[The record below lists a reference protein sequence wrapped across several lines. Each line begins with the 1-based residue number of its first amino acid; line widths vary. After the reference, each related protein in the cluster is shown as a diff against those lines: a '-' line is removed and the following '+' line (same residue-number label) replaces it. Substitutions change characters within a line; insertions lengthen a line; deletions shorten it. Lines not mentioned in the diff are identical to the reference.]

1 MRLFFDIFAIRTLH
15 ASDQLHK
22 GWVRR
27 LYFLDKKNSIFTHQ
41 ICHSDVT
48 LKDKITA
55 DMSLNTQIL
64 IAAIL
69 GIAFGFLLSV
79 FPQSSF
85 FTSSLYGLGII
96 SSIFIGLLKMLLIP
110 LIFSSIVVGVSNLQ
124 AGGQL
129 GKVWK
134 ITVACCVTTTIL
146 ALILGIGCAH
156 LFDVGKGVDIALFQ
170 NDMNQYQTPDT
181 LTPTSFF
188 TNFIQNTLINPFKA
202 FAEGNVLAVVVF
214 ALFIGVALVHGGER
228 FKAVRQLAAQFFEIM
243 MLMIR
248 WVMKLAPLGIFALL
262 AKLIATEDLSV
273 LSRLAEFAVVVTGTT
288 IFHGAVV
295 LPLLLWI
302 FGKMDPVTFFKG
314 TRAALITAFATSSS
328 SATMPLS
335 MKCAQENLKVSP
347 ATAGFVIPLGTQL
360 NMDGTALYE
369 AAAALF
375 VANLIGLDLSLGQQ
389 LIVCLTAMIASLG
402 APGIPSAGMV
412 TMIMVL
418 QSVGLPAEAIAI
430 LLPID
435 RLLDTVRTVV
445 NVQGDMMIS
454 VVVDRHTR
462 ETVTE
467 PNS

>member
-1 MRLFFDIFAIRTLH
+1 M
-15 ASDQLHK
+15 
-22 GWVRR
+22 
-27 LYFLDKKNSIFTHQ
+27 N
-41 ICHSDVT
+41 
-48 LKDKITA
+48 
-55 DMSLNTQIL
+55 LNTQIL

-69 GIAFGFLLSV
+69 GLAFGFILTLYPDTAFV
-79 FPQSSF
+79 KH
-85 FTSSLYGLGII
+85 SLYGLGIL
-96 SSIFIGLLKMLLIP
+96 SSVFIGLLKMLLVP

-129 GKVWK
+129 GPVWK
-134 ITVACCVTTTIL
+134 ITFLCCLTTTTL
-146 ALILGIGCAH
+146 ALILGISCAH
-156 LFDVGKGVDIALFQ
+156 LFEVGRGIDISIFQ
-170 NDMNQYQTPDT
+170 SSMQNYQAPDS
-181 LTPTSFF
+181 LNPASFF

-202 FAEGNVLAVVVF
+202 FSDGNVLAVVVF
-214 ALFIGVALVHGGER
+214 ALFVGVALVHGGER
-228 FKAVRQLAAQFFEIM
+228 FKSIRVLSNQFFEMMM
-243 MLMIR
+243 MLVG

-262 AKLIATEDLSV
+262 AKLMATEDVSV

-302 FGKMDPVTFFKG
+302 FGHMSPWAFFKG
-314 TRAALITAFATSSS
+314 TRTALITAFATSSS

-335 MKCAQENLKVSP
+335 MKCAQENLGVRP
-347 ATAGFVIPLGTQL
+347 QTAGFVIPLGTQL

-375 VANLIGLDLSLGQQ
+375 VANLVGLDLNLTQQ
-389 LIVCLTAMIASLG
+389 IIVCLTAMIASLG

-454 VVVDRHTR
+454 VVVDRYTKDKDIS
-462 ETVTE
+462 V
-467 PNS
+467 

>member
-1 MRLFFDIFAIRTLH
+1 
-15 ASDQLHK
+15 
-22 GWVRR
+22 
-27 LYFLDKKNSIFTHQ
+27 
-41 ICHSDVT
+41 
-48 LKDKITA
+48 
-55 DMSLNTQIL
+55 MSLNTQIL
-64 IAAIL
+64 LAAIL
-69 GIAFGFLLSV
+69 GAAFGFLLNQ
-79 FPQSSF
+79 FPQTQF
-85 FTSSLYGLGII
+85 FELSLYGLGIAG
-96 SSIFIGLLKMLLIP
+96 SVFIGLLKMLLIP

-129 GKVWK
+129 SRVWK
-134 ITVACCVTTTIL
+134 ITLACCVTTTTL
-146 ALILGIGCAH
+146 ALILGLACAH
-156 LFDVGKGVDIALFQ
+156 IFQVGKGVDIMLFQ
-170 NDMNQYQTPDT
+170 DAMNQHQTPDT
-181 LTPTSFF
+181 LTPASFF

-214 ALFIGVALVHGGER
+214 ALFIGAALVKGGDKFR
-228 FKAVRQLAAQFFEIM
+228 SVRKLSQQFFDIM
-243 MLMIR
+243 MLMIG

-262 AKLIATEDLSV
+262 AKLIATEDISV
-273 LSRLAEFAVVVTGTT
+273 LSRLAEFAAVVTGTT

-302 FGKMDPVTFFKG
+302 FGRMNPVAFFKG
-314 TRAALITAFATSSS
+314 ARAALITAFATSSS
-328 SATMPLS
+328 SAAMPLS
-335 MKCAQENLKVSP
+335 MKCAQENLGVRP
-347 ATAGFVIPLGTQL
+347 QTAGFVIPLGTQL

-375 VANLIGLDLSLGQQ
+375 IANLMGLDLTLSQQ
-389 LIVCLTAMIASLG
+389 LVVCATAMIASLG

-462 ETVTE
+462 DADA
-467 PNS
+467 PASAS

>member
-1 MRLFFDIFAIRTLH
+1 
-15 ASDQLHK
+15 
-22 GWVRR
+22 
-27 LYFLDKKNSIFTHQ
+27 
-41 ICHSDVT
+41 
-48 LKDKITA
+48 
-55 DMSLNTQIL
+55 MSLNTQIL
-64 IAAIL
+64 MAAIL
-69 GIAFGFLLSV
+69 GVVFGFLMNL
-79 FPQSSF
+79 FPQTQF
-85 FTSSLYGLGII
+85 FDVSLYGLGIL

-129 GKVWK
+129 SRVWK
-134 ITVACCVTTTIL
+134 ITLACCVTTTTL
-146 ALILGIGCAH
+146 ALILGLACAH
-156 LFDVGKGVDIALFQ
+156 IFQVGKGVDVVMFQ
-170 NDMNQYQTPDT
+170 DAMSAHQTPDT
-181 LTPTSFF
+181 LTPASFF

-214 ALFIGVALVHGGER
+214 ALLIGVALVKGGDKFR
-228 FKAVRQLAAQFFEIM
+228 SVRKLSQQFFDIM
-243 MLMIR
+243 MLMIG

-273 LSRLAEFAVVVTGTT
+273 LSRLAEFAAVVTGTT

-302 FGKMDPVTFFKG
+302 FGKMSPITFFKG

-335 MKCAQENLKVSP
+335 MKCAQENLGVRP
-347 ATAGFVIPLGTQL
+347 QTAGFVIPLGTQL

-375 VANLIGLDLSLGQQ
+375 IANLMGLDLSLGQQ
-389 LIVCLTAMIASLG
+389 LVVCATAMIASLG

-462 ETVTE
+462 DDELPETTG
-467 PNS
+467 

>member
-1 MRLFFDIFAIRTLH
+1 
-15 ASDQLHK
+15 
-22 GWVRR
+22 
-27 LYFLDKKNSIFTHQ
+27 
-41 ICHSDVT
+41 
-48 LKDKITA
+48 
-55 DMSLNTQIL
+55 MSLNTQIL
-64 IAAIL
+64 LAAIL
-69 GIAFGFLLSV
+69 GVAFGFILNLFPETQFLSA
-79 FPQSSF
+79 
-85 FTSSLYGLGII
+85 SLYGLGIA
-96 SSIFIGLLKMLLIP
+96 SSIFIGLLKMLLVP

-129 GKVWK
+129 SRTWK
-134 ITVACCVTTTIL
+134 ITLACCVTTTTL
-146 ALILGIGCAH
+146 ALILGLACAH
-156 LFDVGKGVDIALFQ
+156 LFKVGQGVDIVMFQ
-170 NDMNQYQTPDT
+170 DVMNQHQTPDT
-181 LTPTSFF
+181 LTPGSFF

-202 FAEGNVLAVVVF
+202 FSEGNVLAVVVF
-214 ALFIGVALVHGGER
+214 SLFLGVALVKGGEKFR
-228 FKAVRQLAAQFFEIM
+228 SVRKLSQQFFDIM
-243 MLMIR
+243 MMMIG
-248 WVMKLAPLGIFALL
+248 WVMKLAPIGIFALL
-262 AKLIATEDLSV
+262 AKLIATEDISV
-273 LSRLAEFAVVVTGTT
+273 LSRLAEFAAVVTGTT
-288 IFHGAVV
+288 IFHGVVV

-302 FGKMDPVTFFKG
+302 FGKMNPITFFKG

-335 MKCAQENLKVSP
+335 MKCAQENLGVRP
-347 ATAGFVIPLGTQL
+347 QTAGFVIPLGTQL

-375 VANLIGLDLSLGQQ
+375 IANLMGLDLTLGQQ
-389 LIVCLTAMIASLG
+389 LIVCATAMIASLG

-462 ETVTE
+462 DLDM
-467 PNS
+467 PIHSN

>member
-1 MRLFFDIFAIRTLH
+1 MLDSAQLAWHSAKQDDITIYAP
-15 ASDQLHK
+15 
-22 GWVRR
+22 
-27 LYFLDKKNSIFTHQ
+27 
-41 ICHSDVT
+41 
-48 LKDKITA
+48 
-55 DMSLNTQIL
+55 MSLNTQIL
-64 IAAIL
+64 VAAIL
-69 GIAFGFLLSV
+69 GVLFGFLLNLLPGSA
-79 FPQSSF
+79 FYDG
-85 FTSSLYGLGII
+85 SLYGLSIA

-124 AGGQL
+124 ASGQL
-129 GKVWK
+129 SRVWK
-134 ITVACCVTTTIL
+134 ITLLCCVTTTTL
-146 ALILGIGCAH
+146 ALILGLACAH
-156 LFDVGKGVDIALFQ
+156 LFEVGKGVDVRLFQ
-170 NDMNQYQTPDT
+170 DAMSQHQTPDT
-181 LTPTSFF
+181 LTPSSFF

-214 ALFIGVALVHGGER
+214 ALFVGVALVKGGEQFR
-228 FKAVRQLAAQFFEIM
+228 TVRRLSHQFFDIM
-243 MLMIR
+243 MLMIG

-262 AKLIATEDLSV
+262 AKLIATEDVTV

-288 IFHGAVV
+288 IFHGLVV
-295 LPLLLWI
+295 LPLLLWL
-302 FGKMDPVTFFKG
+302 FGKMNPVTFFKG

-335 MKCAQENLKVSP
+335 MKCAQENLKVRP
-347 ATAGFVIPLGTQL
+347 QTAGFVIPLGTQL

-375 VANLIGLDLSLGQQ
+375 IANLMGLDLTLGQQ
-389 LIVCLTAMIASLG
+389 LVVCATAMIASLG

-454 VVVDRHTR
+454 VVVDRYTR
-462 ETVTE
+462 DDEITTQ
-467 PNS
+467 S

>member
-1 MRLFFDIFAIRTLH
+1 
-15 ASDQLHK
+15 
-22 GWVRR
+22 
-27 LYFLDKKNSIFTHQ
+27 
-41 ICHSDVT
+41 
-48 LKDKITA
+48 
-55 DMSLNTQIL
+55 MSLNSQIL
-64 IAAIL
+64 IAAIV
-69 GIAFGFLLSV
+69 GVIFGFILNL
-79 FPQSSF
+79 FPNTQF
-85 FTSSLYGLGII
+85 FDASIYGLSIV
-96 SSIFIGLLKMLLIP
+96 SSVFIGLLKMLLIP

-124 AGGQL
+124 ATGQL
-129 GKVWK
+129 SRTWK
-134 ITVACCVTTTIL
+134 ITLMCCVTTTTL
-146 ALILGIGCAH
+146 ALILGLACAH
-156 LFDVGKGVDIALFQ
+156 LFNVGKGVDIVMFQ
-170 NDMNQYQTPDT
+170 DAMNSHQTPDT

-214 ALFIGVALVHGGER
+214 ALFVGVALVKGGENFR
-228 FKAVRQLAAQFFEIM
+228 TVRKLSHQFFDIM
-243 MLMIR
+243 MLMIG
-248 WVMKLAPLGIFALL
+248 WVMKLAPFGILALL
-262 AKLIATEDLSV
+262 AKLIATEDITV
-273 LSRLAEFAVVVTGTT
+273 LSRLAEFAAVVTGTT
-288 IFHGAVV
+288 IFHGVVV

-302 FGKMDPVTFFKG
+302 FGKMNPLTFFKG

-335 MKCAQENLKVSP
+335 MKCAQENLGVRP
-347 ATAGFVIPLGTQL
+347 QTAGFVIPLGTQL

-375 VANLIGLDLSLGQQ
+375 IANLMGLDLTISQQ
-389 LIVCLTAMIASLG
+389 LIVCATAMIASLG

-454 VVVDRHTR
+454 VVVDRHTK
-462 ETVTE
+462 EENTA
-467 PNS
+467 

>member
-1 MRLFFDIFAIRTLH
+1 
-15 ASDQLHK
+15 
-22 GWVRR
+22 
-27 LYFLDKKNSIFTHQ
+27 
-41 ICHSDVT
+41 
-48 LKDKITA
+48 
-55 DMSLNTQIL
+55 MSLNTQIL
-64 IAAIL
+64 LAAIL
-69 GIAFGFLLSV
+69 GAAFGFLLNQ
-79 FPQSSF
+79 FPQTQF
-85 FTSSLYGLGII
+85 FELSLYGLGIAG
-96 SSIFIGLLKMLLIP
+96 SVFIGLLKMLLIP

-129 GKVWK
+129 SRVWK
-134 ITVACCVTTTIL
+134 ITLACCVTTTTL
-146 ALILGIGCAH
+146 ALILGLACAH
-156 LFDVGKGVDIALFQ
+156 IFQVGKGVDIMLFQ
-170 NDMNQYQTPDT
+170 DAMNQHQTPDT
-181 LTPTSFF
+181 LTPASFF

-214 ALFIGVALVHGGER
+214 ALFIGAALVKGGDKFR
-228 FKAVRQLAAQFFEIM
+228 SVRKLSQQFFDIM
-243 MLMIR
+243 MLMIG

-262 AKLIATEDLSV
+262 AKLISTEDISV
-273 LSRLAEFAVVVTGTT
+273 LSRLAEFAAVVTGTT

-302 FGKMDPVTFFKG
+302 FGRMNPVSFFKG
-314 TRAALITAFATSSS
+314 ARAALITAFATSSS
-328 SATMPLS
+328 SAAMPLS
-335 MKCAQENLKVSP
+335 MKCAQENLGVRP
-347 ATAGFVIPLGTQL
+347 QTAGFVIPLGTQL

-375 VANLIGLDLSLGQQ
+375 IANLMGLDLTLGQQ
-389 LIVCLTAMIASLG
+389 LVVCATAMIASLG

-454 VVVDRHTR
+454 VVVDRHTQDAGA
-462 ETVTE
+462 
-467 PNS
+467 PASSS

>member
-1 MRLFFDIFAIRTLH
+1 MTM
-15 ASDQLHK
+15 
-22 GWVRR
+22 
-27 LYFLDKKNSIFTHQ
+27 N
-41 ICHSDVT
+41 
-48 LKDKITA
+48 
-55 DMSLNTQIL
+55 LNTQIL

-69 GIAFGFLLSV
+69 GVAFGFLLNQ
-79 FPQSSF
+79 FPQTAF
-85 FTSSLYGLGII
+85 FDHSIYGLSIL
-96 SSIFIGLLKMLLIP
+96 SSIFIGLLKMLLVP

-124 AGGQL
+124 SGGQL
-129 GKVWK
+129 SRTWK
-134 ITVACCVTTTIL
+134 ITLLCCVTTTTL
-146 ALILGIGCAH
+146 ALILGIGAAH
-156 LFDVGKGVDIALFQ
+156 LFGVGQGVDIAMFQ
-170 NDMNQYQTPDT
+170 DAMNEHQTPDT
-181 LTPTSFF
+181 LTPSAFF

-202 FAEGNVLAVVVF
+202 FSDGNVLAVVVF
-214 ALFIGVALVHGGER
+214 ALMLGVALVKGGER
-228 FKAVRQLAAQFFEIM
+228 FNSIKKLSTQFFEVMM
-243 MLMIR
+243 MLVG
-248 WVMKLAPLGIFALL
+248 WVMKLAPIGIFALL
-262 AKLIATEDLSV
+262 AKLVSTEDISI
-273 LSRLAEFAVVVTGTT
+273 LSRLAEFAAVVTGTT

-302 FGKMDPVTFFKG
+302 FGKMSPITFFKG
-314 TRAALITAFATSSS
+314 TRTALITAFATSSS

-335 MKCAQENLKVSP
+335 MKCAQENLGVRP
-347 ATAGFVIPLGTQL
+347 QVAGFVIPLGTQL

-375 VANLIGLDLSLGQQ
+375 IANLMGLDLSIGQQ

-462 ETVTE
+462 NVV
-467 PNS
+467 NN

>member
-1 MRLFFDIFAIRTLH
+1 
-15 ASDQLHK
+15 
-22 GWVRR
+22 
-27 LYFLDKKNSIFTHQ
+27 
-41 ICHSDVT
+41 
-48 LKDKITA
+48 
-55 DMSLNTQIL
+55 MSLNTQIL

-69 GIAFGFLLSV
+69 GLILGCLLNLI
-79 FPQSSF
+79 PD
-85 FTSSLYGLGII
+85 TSLFSYSLYGLGVI

-124 AGGQL
+124 ASGQF
-129 GKVWK
+129 GRVWK
-134 ITVACCVTTTIL
+134 ITALCCLTTTTC

-156 LFDVGKGVDIALFQ
+156 IFGVGQGMDITLFSDAMQ
-170 NDMNQYQTPDT
+170 NHQAPDT
-181 LTPTSFF
+181 LTPSTFF

-202 FAEGNVLAVVVF
+202 FSDGNVLAVVVF
-214 ALFIGVALVHGGER
+214 ALLLGAALIKGGDA
-228 FKAVRQLAAQFFEIM
+228 FQSVRVLSLQFFDIM
-243 MLMIR
+243 MLLVG

-262 AKLIATEDLSV
+262 AKLIATEDLKILGS
-273 LSRLAEFAVVVTGTT
+273 LAEFALVVTGTT

-302 FGKMDPVTFFKG
+302 FGKMNPVTFFKG
-314 TRAALITAFATSSS
+314 TRLALITAFATSSS

-335 MKCAQENLKVSP
+335 MKCAQENLKVRP
-347 ATAGFVIPLGTQL
+347 QTVGFVIPLGTQL

-375 VANLIGLDLSLGQQ
+375 VANLVGMDLTLTQQ

-435 RLLDTVRTVV
+435 RILDTVRTVV

-454 VVVDRHTR
+454 VVVDRYTKGDN
-462 ETVTE
+462 VE
-467 PNS
+467 PS

>member
-1 MRLFFDIFAIRTLH
+1 MLDSAQLAWHSAKQDDITIYAP
-15 ASDQLHK
+15 
-22 GWVRR
+22 
-27 LYFLDKKNSIFTHQ
+27 
-41 ICHSDVT
+41 
-48 LKDKITA
+48 
-55 DMSLNTQIL
+55 MSLNTQIL
-64 IAAIL
+64 VAAIL
-69 GIAFGFLLSV
+69 GVLFGFLLNLLPGSA
-79 FPQSSF
+79 FYDG
-85 FTSSLYGLGII
+85 SLYGLSIA

-124 AGGQL
+124 ASGQL
-129 GKVWK
+129 SRVWK
-134 ITVACCVTTTIL
+134 ITLLCCVTTTTL
-146 ALILGIGCAH
+146 ALILGLACAH
-156 LFDVGKGVDIALFQ
+156 LFEVGKGVDVRLFQ
-170 NDMNQYQTPDT
+170 DAMSQHQTPDT
-181 LTPTSFF
+181 LTPSSFF

-214 ALFIGVALVHGGER
+214 ALFVGVALVKGGEQFR
-228 FKAVRQLAAQFFEIM
+228 TVRRLSHQFFDIM
-243 MLMIR
+243 MLMIG

-262 AKLIATEDLSV
+262 AKLIATEDVTV

-288 IFHGAVV
+288 IFHGLVV
-295 LPLLLWI
+295 LPLLLWL
-302 FGKMDPVTFFKG
+302 FGKMNPVTFFKG

-335 MKCAQENLKVSP
+335 MKCAQENLKVRP
-347 ATAGFVIPLGTQL
+347 QTAGFVIPLGTQL

-375 VANLIGLDLSLGQQ
+375 IANLMGLDLTLGQQ
-389 LIVCLTAMIASLG
+389 LVVCATAMIASLG

-454 VVVDRHTR
+454 VVVDRYTR
-462 ETVTE
+462 DDQIATQ
-467 PNS
+467 S

>member
-1 MRLFFDIFAIRTLH
+1 
-15 ASDQLHK
+15 
-22 GWVRR
+22 
-27 LYFLDKKNSIFTHQ
+27 
-41 ICHSDVT
+41 
-48 LKDKITA
+48 
-55 DMSLNTQIL
+55 MSLNTQIL
-64 IAAIL
+64 VAAIL
-69 GIAFGFLLSV
+69 GVLFGFLLNLLPGSA
-79 FPQSSF
+79 FYDG
-85 FTSSLYGLGII
+85 SLYGLSIA

-124 AGGQL
+124 ASGQL
-129 GKVWK
+129 SRVWK
-134 ITVACCVTTTIL
+134 ITLLCCVTTTTL
-146 ALILGIGCAH
+146 ALILGLACAH
-156 LFDVGKGVDIALFQ
+156 LFEVGKGVDVRLFQ
-170 NDMNQYQTPDT
+170 DAMSQHQTPDT
-181 LTPTSFF
+181 LTPSSFF

-214 ALFIGVALVHGGER
+214 ALFVGVALVKGGEQFR
-228 FKAVRQLAAQFFEIM
+228 TVRRLSHQFFDIM
-243 MLMIR
+243 MLMIG

-262 AKLIATEDLSV
+262 AKLIATEDVTV

-288 IFHGAVV
+288 IFHGLVV
-295 LPLLLWI
+295 LPLLLWL
-302 FGKMDPVTFFKG
+302 FGKMNPVTFFKG

-335 MKCAQENLKVSP
+335 MKCAQENLKVRP
-347 ATAGFVIPLGTQL
+347 QTAGFVIPLGTQL

-375 VANLIGLDLSLGQQ
+375 IANLMGLDLTLGQQ
-389 LIVCLTAMIASLG
+389 LVVCATAMIASLG

-454 VVVDRHTR
+454 VVVDRYTR
-462 ETVTE
+462 DDQIATQ
-467 PNS
+467 S

>member
-1 MRLFFDIFAIRTLH
+1 MLDSA
-15 ASDQLHK
+15 QLA
-22 GWVRR
+22 W
-27 LYFLDKKNSIFTHQ
+27 
-41 ICHSDVT
+41 HSAKQDN
-48 LKDKITA
+48 ITIYA
-55 DMSLNTQIL
+55 PMSLNTQIL
-64 IAAIL
+64 VAAIL
-69 GIAFGFLLSV
+69 GVLFGFLLNLLPGSA
-79 FPQSSF
+79 FYDG
-85 FTSSLYGLGII
+85 SLYGLSIA

-124 AGGQL
+124 ASGQL
-129 GKVWK
+129 SRVWK
-134 ITVACCVTTTIL
+134 ITLLCCVTTTTL
-146 ALILGIGCAH
+146 ALILGLACAH
-156 LFDVGKGVDIALFQ
+156 LFEVGKGVDVRLFQ
-170 NDMNQYQTPDT
+170 DAMSQHQTPDT
-181 LTPTSFF
+181 LTPSSFF

-214 ALFIGVALVHGGER
+214 ALFVGVALVKGGEQFR
-228 FKAVRQLAAQFFEIM
+228 TVHRLSHQFFDIM
-243 MLMIR
+243 MLMIG

-262 AKLIATEDLSV
+262 AKLIATEDVTV

-288 IFHGAVV
+288 IFHGLVV
-295 LPLLLWI
+295 LPLLLWL
-302 FGKMDPVTFFKG
+302 FGKMNPVTFFKG

-335 MKCAQENLKVSP
+335 MKCAQENLKVRP
-347 ATAGFVIPLGTQL
+347 QTAGFVIPLGTQL

-375 VANLIGLDLSLGQQ
+375 IANLMGLDLTLGQQ
-389 LIVCLTAMIASLG
+389 LVVCATAMIASLG

-454 VVVDRHTR
+454 VVVDRYTR
-462 ETVTE
+462 DNEITTQ
-467 PNS
+467 S

>member
-1 MRLFFDIFAIRTLH
+1 
-15 ASDQLHK
+15 
-22 GWVRR
+22 
-27 LYFLDKKNSIFTHQ
+27 
-41 ICHSDVT
+41 
-48 LKDKITA
+48 
-55 DMSLNTQIL
+55 MSLNSQIL
-64 IAAIL
+64 IAAIV
-69 GIAFGFLLSV
+69 GVIFGFILNL
-79 FPQSSF
+79 FPNTQF
-85 FTSSLYGLGII
+85 FDASIYGLSIV
-96 SSIFIGLLKMLLIP
+96 SSVFIGLLKMLLIP

-124 AGGQL
+124 ATGQL
-129 GKVWK
+129 SRTWK
-134 ITVACCVTTTIL
+134 ITLMCCVTTTTL
-146 ALILGIGCAH
+146 ALILGLACAH
-156 LFDVGKGVDIALFQ
+156 LFNVGKGVDIVMFQ
-170 NDMNQYQTPDT
+170 DAMNSHQTPDT

-214 ALFIGVALVHGGER
+214 ALFVGVALVKGGENFR
-228 FKAVRQLAAQFFEIM
+228 TVRKLSHQFFDIM
-243 MLMIR
+243 MLMIG
-248 WVMKLAPLGIFALL
+248 WVMKLAPFGILALL
-262 AKLIATEDLSV
+262 AKLIATEDITV
-273 LSRLAEFAVVVTGTT
+273 LSRLAEFAAVVTGTT
-288 IFHGAVV
+288 IFHGVVV

-302 FGKMDPVTFFKG
+302 FGKMNPLTFFKG

-335 MKCAQENLKVSP
+335 MKCAQENLGVRP
-347 ATAGFVIPLGTQL
+347 QTAGFVIPLGTQL

-375 VANLIGLDLSLGQQ
+375 IANLMGLDLTIGQQ
-389 LIVCLTAMIASLG
+389 LIVCATAMIASLG

-454 VVVDRHTR
+454 VVVDRHTK
-462 ETVTE
+462 EENTA
-467 PNS
+467 

>member
-1 MRLFFDIFAIRTLH
+1 MLDSAQLAWHSAKQDDITIYAP
-15 ASDQLHK
+15 
-22 GWVRR
+22 
-27 LYFLDKKNSIFTHQ
+27 
-41 ICHSDVT
+41 
-48 LKDKITA
+48 
-55 DMSLNTQIL
+55 MSLNTQIL
-64 IAAIL
+64 VAAIL
-69 GIAFGFLLSV
+69 GILFGFLLNLLPGSA
-79 FPQSSF
+79 FYDG
-85 FTSSLYGLGII
+85 SLYGLSIA

-124 AGGQL
+124 ASGQL
-129 GKVWK
+129 SRVWK
-134 ITVACCVTTTIL
+134 ITLLCCVTTTTL
-146 ALILGIGCAH
+146 ALILGLACAH
-156 LFDVGKGVDIALFQ
+156 LFEVGKGVDVRLFQ
-170 NDMNQYQTPDT
+170 DAMSQHQTPDT
-181 LTPTSFF
+181 LTPSSFF

-214 ALFIGVALVHGGER
+214 ALFVGVALVKGGEQFR
-228 FKAVRQLAAQFFEIM
+228 TVRRLSHQFFDIM
-243 MLMIR
+243 MLMIG

-262 AKLIATEDLSV
+262 AKLIATEDVTV

-288 IFHGAVV
+288 IFHGLVV
-295 LPLLLWI
+295 LPLLLWL
-302 FGKMDPVTFFKG
+302 FGKMNPVTFFKG

-335 MKCAQENLKVSP
+335 MKCAQENLKVRP
-347 ATAGFVIPLGTQL
+347 QTAGFVIPLGTQL

-375 VANLIGLDLSLGQQ
+375 IANLMGLDLTLGQQ
-389 LIVCLTAMIASLG
+389 LVVCATAMIASLG

-454 VVVDRHTR
+454 VVVDRYTR
-462 ETVTE
+462 DDQIATQ
-467 PNS
+467 S